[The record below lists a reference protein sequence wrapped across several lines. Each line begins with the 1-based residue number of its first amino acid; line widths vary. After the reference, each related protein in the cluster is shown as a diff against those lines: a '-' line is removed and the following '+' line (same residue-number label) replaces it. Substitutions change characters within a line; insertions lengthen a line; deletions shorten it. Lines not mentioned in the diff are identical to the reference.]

1 MINILTYKKLNNL
14 NIYKYKILYKIM
26 LENLGLGN
34 ILDFNCYLKLLE
46 NKSIKLEILN
56 KEYFDEIKFNLIKIL
71 YYNKISYNI
80 NDYNNKIILT
90 LKFNNNNINE
100 NNLIYE
106 NFDLNDLL
114 KILNLDVK
122 NPNEYLLHINKNLSN
137 IKY

>member
-14 NIYKYKILYKIM
+14 NILKFKILYKIM

-80 NDYNNKIILT
+80 NDYNNKIILK
-90 LKFNNNNINE
+90 LNINNINE

-122 NPNEYLLHINKNLSN
+122 NLNEYLLHINKNLSN

>member
-1 MINILTYKKLNNL
+1 
-14 NIYKYKILYKIM
+14 M
-26 LENLGLGN
+26 LENFSLNN
-34 ILDFNCYLKLLE
+34 ILDFTFNLKKLE

-56 KEYFDEIKFNLIKIL
+56 KEYFDDIKFNLIKIL

-80 NDYNNKIILT
+80 NNYNNKIILT
-90 LKFNNNNINE
+90 LNFNNNNINE

-114 KILNLDVK
+114 KILNLNVK
-122 NPNEYLLHINKNLSN
+122 NLNEYLLHINKNLSK

>member
-1 MINILTYKKLNNL
+1 
-14 NIYKYKILYKIM
+14 M
-26 LENLGLGN
+26 LENFSLNN
-34 ILDFNCYLKLLE
+34 ILDFTFNLKLLE

-56 KEYFDEIKFNLIKIL
+56 KEYFDDIKFNLIKIL

-80 NDYNNKIILT
+80 NNYNNKIILT
-90 LKFNNNNINE
+90 LNFNNNNINE

-114 KILNLDVK
+114 KILNLNVK
-122 NPNEYLLHINKNLSN
+122 NLNEYLLHINKNLSK